1 MIDKCVKFNKDK
13 EARRKQ
19 SRSKTLYNLEKRLTV
34 SRGDSIVLVV
44 VLLQIDVCS
53 QCIEITT
60 CSCYQLVVIRK
71 TNRLLHNHA
80 LLILHTGKTEL
91 IETPVYSIWDL
102 MENGCLFKTIIL

>member
-53 QCIEITT
+53 QCIEINLDM
-60 CSCYQLVVIRK
+60 QLLSTSSNTQNK
-71 TNRLLHNHA
+71 
-80 LLILHTGKTEL
+80 
-91 IETPVYSIWDL
+91 
-102 MENGCLFKTIIL
+102 

>member
-44 VLLQIDVCS
+44 VLLQIDVCI
-53 QCIEITT
+53 QCIEINLDM
-60 CSCYQLVVIRK
+60 QLLSTSSNTQNK
-71 TNRLLHNHA
+71 
-80 LLILHTGKTEL
+80 
-91 IETPVYSIWDL
+91 
-102 MENGCLFKTIIL
+102 

>member
-44 VLLQIDVCS
+44 VLLQIDVCV
-53 QCIEITT
+53 QYIEINLDM
-60 CSCYQLVVIRK
+60 QLFSTSSNTQNK
-71 TNRLLHNHA
+71 
-80 LLILHTGKTEL
+80 
-91 IETPVYSIWDL
+91 
-102 MENGCLFKTIIL
+102 